1 MTDTIDLQI
10 FARVARTGNMS
21 AAGREMDLSPAVV
34 SKRISMLE
42 ERLGARLFQRSTR
55 QLSLTDVGEGYFRR
69 VVDILSL
76 VEESEDFI
84 ARYNA
89 RPSGRLKLG
98 ASAAI
103 LRRLVLPHLP
113 DFARRFPD
121 VELDFHVSDEPADI
135 IRDGID
141 VALHVGAEPAGDLDV
156 RHLGDLP
163 RVLCAA
169 PSYLEEEG
177 TPREPLHLRDHTC
190 LGQADEEHWCLIGPK
205 DTQIVRVNSRLR
217 TNCSD
222 LIREAAL
229 SGLGVALAPAANIA
243 QELAD
248 GRLVH
253 IMSDWRSGD
262 ASGLYAVLALKEF
275 MPVKV
280 EAFLEFFGEWLR
292 GRPEQSRAA
301 SSSPEQQKA
310 RLQDSAR
317 ARRSA
322 AR

>member
-1 MTDTIDLQI
+1 MTDTTDLEI

-21 AAGREMDLSPAVV
+21 AAGREMSLSPAVV
-34 SKRISMLE
+34 SKRISLLE

-89 RPSGRLKLG
+89 RPSGRLKLN

-103 LRRLVLPHLP
+103 IRRLVVPHLRE
-113 DFARRFPD
+113 FARRFPE

-141 VALHVGAEPAGDLDV
+141 IALHTGVRPAEDLDV

-163 RVLCAA
+163 RILCAS
-169 PSYLEEEG
+169 PSYLDEEG
-177 TPREPLHLRDHTC
+177 TPAQPQHLRDHTC
-190 LGQADEEHWCLIGPK
+190 LGQADEEHWRLVGPK
-205 DTQIVRVNSRLR
+205 DSQLVRVNSRLR

-229 SGLGVALAPAANIA
+229 SGLGIALCPAASIVE
-243 QELAD
+243 ELAD
-248 GRLVH
+248 GALVH
-253 IMSDWRSGD
+253 VMPDWRNGE
-262 ASGLYAVLALKEF
+262 ASGLYAVLALREF
-275 MPVKV
+275 TPAKV
-280 EAFLEFFGEWLR
+280 EAFLDFFTERLVANQEPDVIVTPEFIPVR
-292 GRPEQSRAA
+292 G
-301 SSSPEQQKA
+301 
-310 RLQDSAR
+310 QDSAPER
-317 ARRSA
+317 QSA

>member
-1 MTDTIDLQI
+1 MTDTTDLEI

-21 AAGREMDLSPAVV
+21 AAGREMSLSPAVV
-34 SKRISMLE
+34 SKRISLLE

-89 RPSGRLKLG
+89 RPTGRLKLS
-98 ASAAI
+98 ASASI
-103 LRRLVLPHLP
+103 IRRLIMPHLRE
-113 DFARRFPD
+113 FARHFPE

-141 VALHVGAEPAGDLDV
+141 IAVHTGVRPAEDLDV

-163 RVLCAA
+163 RILCAT
-169 PSYLEEEG
+169 PGYLDEEG
-177 TPREPLHLRDHTC
+177 SPAQPLHLRDHTC
-190 LGQADEEHWCLIGPK
+190 LGQADEEHWRLVSSQ
-205 DTQIVRVNSRLR
+205 DSQIVRVNGRLR

-229 SGLGVALAPAANIA
+229 SGLGIALCPVASIA
-243 QELAD
+243 DELAK
-248 GRLVH
+248 GELVH
-253 IMSDWRSGD
+253 VMTEWQGGD
-262 ASGLYAVLALKEF
+262 TGGLYAVLALREYT
-275 MPVKV
+275 PAKV
-280 EAFLEFFGEWLR
+280 QAFLGFFAERLAERPKHGAGIAPEFVAARSQGS
-292 GRPEQSRAA
+292 GPERQ
-301 SSSPEQQKA
+301 
-310 RLQDSAR
+310 
-317 ARRSA
+317 SA

>member
-1 MTDTIDLQI
+1 MTDTTDLEI

-21 AAGREMDLSPAVV
+21 AAGREMSLSPAVV
-34 SKRISMLE
+34 SKRISLLE

-89 RPSGRLKLG
+89 RPSGRLKLN

-103 LRRLVLPHLP
+103 IRRLVVPHLRE
-113 DFARRFPD
+113 FARRFPE

-141 VALHVGAEPAGDLDV
+141 IALHTGVRPAEDLDV

-163 RVLCAA
+163 RILCAS
-169 PSYLEEEG
+169 PSYLDEEG
-177 TPREPLHLRDHTC
+177 SPAQPQHLRDHTC
-190 LGQADEEHWCLIGPK
+190 LGQADEEHWRLAGSK
-205 DTQIVRVNSRLR
+205 DSQLVRVNGRLR

-229 SGLGVALAPAANIA
+229 SGLGIALCPAASIA
-243 QELAD
+243 AELAD
-248 GRLVH
+248 GTLVH
-253 IMSDWRSGD
+253 VMPNWRSSEACGF
-262 ASGLYAVLALKEF
+262 YAVLALREF
-275 MPVKV
+275 TPAKV
-280 EAFLEFFGEWLR
+280 EAFLEFFAERLVAYQE
-292 GRPEQSRAA
+292 PATIITPDFVASRA
-301 SSSPEQQKA
+301 
-310 RLQDSAR
+310 QDSGPER
-317 ARRSA
+317 QSA

>member
-1 MTDTIDLQI
+1 MTDTTDLEI

-21 AAGREMDLSPAVV
+21 AAGREMSLPPAVV
-34 SKRISMLE
+34 SKRISLLE

-89 RPSGRLKLG
+89 RPSGRLKLN

-103 LRRLVLPHLP
+103 IRRLVVPHLRE
-113 DFARRFPD
+113 FARRYPD
-121 VELDFHVSDEPADI
+121 VALDFHVSDEPAEI

-141 VALHVGAEPAGDLDV
+141 IALHTGVRPAEDLDV

-163 RVLCAA
+163 RILCAS
-169 PSYLEEEG
+169 PSYLDEEG
-177 TPREPLHLRDHTC
+177 SPAQPQHLRDHTC
-190 LGQADEEHWCLIGPK
+190 LGQAEEEHWRLVGPK
-205 DTQIVRVNSRLR
+205 DSQLVRVNGRLR

-229 SGLGVALAPAANIA
+229 SGLGIALCPAASIA
-243 QELAD
+243 DELA
-248 GRLVH
+248 GGALVH
-253 IMSDWRSGD
+253 VMPDWHSGE
-262 ASGLYAVLALKEF
+262 ASGLYAVLALREF
-275 MPVKV
+275 TPAKV
-280 EAFLEFFGEWLR
+280 EAFLEFFGERLVAHQEPATIITP
-292 GRPEQSRAA
+292 GFVASRA
-301 SSSPEQQKA
+301 
-310 RLQDSAR
+310 QDSGPER
-317 ARRSA
+317 QSA

>member
-1 MTDTIDLQI
+1 MTDTTDLQI

-21 AAGREMDLSPAVV
+21 AAGRELDLSPAVV

-89 RPSGRLKLG
+89 SPSGRLKVN

-103 LRRLVLPHLP
+103 LRRLVVPHLP
-113 DFARRFPD
+113 DFSRRFPD
-121 VELDFHVSDEPADI
+121 VELDFHVTDQPADI

-141 VALHVGAEPAGDLDV
+141 VALVVGAPPSDDLDI
-156 RHLGDLP
+156 RHLMDVP
-163 RVLCAA
+163 RILCAA
-169 PSYLEEEG
+169 PTYLVEEG
-177 TPREPLHLRDHTC
+177 TPAQPQHLRDHTC
-190 LGQADEEHWCLIGPK
+190 LGQADEEHWRLVASK
-205 DTQIVRVNSRLR
+205 DSQIVRVNGRLR

-229 SGLGVALAPAANIA
+229 SGLGVALCPAAAIA
-243 QELAD
+243 QELAE
-248 GRLVH
+248 GHLIHVLPE
-253 IMSDWRSGD
+253 WRGGD
-262 ASGLYAVLALKEF
+262 ASGLYAILGLREF
-275 MPVKV
+275 MPAKV
-280 EAFLEFFGEWLR
+280 EAFLDYFSQRLARQPAWV
-292 GRPEQSRAA
+292 QSLSQA
-301 SSSPEQQKA
+301 SAPTPSTS
-310 RLQDSAR
+310 QDTAP

-322 AR
+322 GR